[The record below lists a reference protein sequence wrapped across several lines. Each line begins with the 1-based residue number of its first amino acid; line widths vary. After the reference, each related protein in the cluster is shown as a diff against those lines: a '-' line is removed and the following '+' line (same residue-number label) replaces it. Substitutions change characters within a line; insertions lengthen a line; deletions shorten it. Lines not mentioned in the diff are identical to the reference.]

1 MIPSV
6 VMGLTS
12 KFKRLGLFM
21 STTYVADEMNFL
33 ADNYYSEQ
41 KVSSE

>member
-21 STTYVADEMNFL
+21 STMYVADEMNFWQIIITL
-33 ADNYYSEQ
+33 NKNDL
-41 KVSSE
+41 VS